1 MYDASGRCANAPE
14 LADVLL
20 SSRPHNNKHQTWGAV
35 SDAASAAFA
44 KVHARSAREVELYAL
59 EDVIADD
66 VEVALEGGAKGGVE
80 PTQGAVPR
88 MVALSGR
95 MVSDAAFGRQL
106 RRKFVP

>member
-20 SSRPHNNKHQTWGAV
+20 SSRPHNNKHHTWGAV

-66 VEVALEGGAKGGVE
+66 GEDAEEGRTEGV
-80 PTQGAVPR
+80 VSR
-88 MVALSGR
+88 MVVLSGR
-95 MVSDAAFGRQL
+95 MVGDAAFGRQL
-106 RRKFVP
+106 RRKFVA